1 MPTLVLSSR
10 YTSDS
15 NAIWKAAID
24 AGWSVERLHSH
35 RAPEYLRERELAFYG
50 EGLFV
55 RIIAEQLQ
63 IVLLECPFDWLT
75 RLPNDYLKREIRYT
89 TLGTARQ
96 ETKSVFVKP
105 AGDKSFDAKVYLSGD
120 ALPDLDVMPETTPVL
135 IAEPVTWEIEFRC
148 FVLERQ
154 VQTLSAYARFGQL
167 TRTDGDEWI
176 AFPEEQTTA
185 LDFCNQFLSDE
196 SVKVPP
202 GLVLDIGVI
211 AERGWAVLEANPAW
225 ASGIYGC
232 DPAKI
237 LPILTATCA
246 DQQSLTS
253 ELRHWVVHQTAD

>member
-1 MPTLVLSSR
+1 
-10 YTSDS
+10 
-15 NAIWKAAID
+15 
-24 AGWSVERLHSH
+24 
-35 RAPEYLRERELAFYG
+35 
-50 EGLFV
+50 
-55 RIIAEQLQ
+55 
-63 IVLLECPFDWLT
+63 
-75 RLPNDYLKREIRYT
+75 
-89 TLGTARQ
+89 
-96 ETKSVFVKP
+96 
-105 AGDKSFDAKVYLSGD
+105 
-120 ALPDLDVMPETTPVL
+120 MPETTPVL

-154 VQTLSAYARFGQL
+154 VQTLNAYARFGQL

-253 ELRHWVVHQTAD
+253 ELRHWIINQTAD